1 MITPQTEPLQIV
13 RQRTLTNST
22 VDHKQNPL
30 VVGWVPVR
38 VGAQEHENIPSRF
51 NDRLE
56 YRDGR
61 VEELS

>member
-1 MITPQTEPLQIV
+1 MITPQTESGQIV
-13 RQRTLTNST
+13 GHRTLTNST
-22 VDHKQNPL
+22 VDHRKSPL

-38 VGAQEHENIPSRF
+38 EGSQEHENIPSRF

-61 VEELS
+61 VEELA

>member
-1 MITPQTEPLQIV
+1 MITPQTEGGQIV

-22 VDHKQNPL
+22 VDHRAHPL

-38 VGAQEHENIPSRF
+38 PGSQDHENIPSRF
-51 NDRLE
+51 GDRIE

-61 VEELS
+61 VEVLS

>member
-1 MITPQTEPLQIV
+1 MITPQIEGGQIV
-13 RQRTLTNST
+13 GSRTLTNST

-51 NDRLE
+51 DDRLE

-61 VEELS
+61 VKELA

>member
-1 MITPQTEPLQIV
+1 MITPQTESGQIV
-13 RQRTLTNST
+13 GHRTLTNST
-22 VDHKQNPL
+22 VDHRKNPL

-38 VGAQEHENIPSRF
+38 AGSQEHEKIPSRF

-61 VEELS
+61 VKELS